1 MILPLSGKYFTVL
14 VSDTDNG
21 GNHGKRL
28 WRGRLL
34 GQVVSELCPLFL
46 CDIYPIDAAELVV
59 RSQTLMPLEQLVQ
72 GWLYDDR
79 EIWEIEF
86 REMYARLEAAR
97 EAAREAAEKALRAQA
112 KKHAAML
119 RAAKRQGLVV
129 IDPTELFRAPEP
141 EPTSEES
148 EP

>member
-1 MILPLSGKYFTVL
+1 MITRIHSLDGKYFTVL
-14 VSDTDNG
+14 TADTDSAG
-21 GNHGKRL
+21 THGKRL
-28 WRGRLL
+28 WRGRIL
-34 GQVVSELCPLFL
+34 GQVVSELCPVFL
-46 CDIYPIDAAELVV
+46 CDIYPLDAAELVV

-72 GWLYDDR
+72 GWLYDDK

-86 REMYARLEAAR
+86 REMYARL